1 MSEPDD
7 LLLVHTT
14 CADAA
19 QARTLSEALV
29 ERRLAACASAGAPA
43 QSTYPWN
50 SAIEHA
56 EEIPLTLKTTRGAF
70 AALESALAELHPYD
84 VPEIL
89 AVPVVEASVAYAD
102 WVREWV
108 AGDQG

>member
-1 MSEPDD
+1 M
-7 LLLVHTT
+7 
-14 CADAA
+14 
-19 QARTLSEALV
+19 
-29 ERRLAACASAGAPA
+29 
-43 QSTYPWN
+43 
-50 SAIEHA
+50 
-56 EEIPLTLKTTRGAF
+56 TLKTTRGAF